1 MSLYEERDVLLSEKD
16 VLAERLQKLEERKDK
31 VKPQLYEKLRGE
43 LDEKI
48 DENMAKLADLEA
60 QIRAEEERLA
70 AEKAAE
76 EARLAAE
83 RAAEEAREAAERA
96 AEEARLAAEKAQQSE
111 DQLREKILEKYADE
125 LEALQSEWRQVQ
137 EQRKQELAK
146 HSDALTAQRNEIS
159 DSLTKFKDEKEELEL
174 RLEIGEFEDN
184 PAEYDELTEKIKRG
198 LEEAEAEINAL
209 DGEIGKVGEQIES
222 LELAEMPDFAEQV
235 VENHADELTGPEP
248 EEEIYEPEE
257 EVYEPDAELTA
268 EGEILEEEELG
279 EDAVADNEEILTEV
293 EEIYEDET
301 EEAFFLSHKRQSLI
315 SATINPC
322 VIERLADGKEK
333 IHELVLGGAK
343 TLIGS
348 SELCDV
354 YLPYPTIEPK
364 HAWIKVDRKGKYML
378 KDTSSK
384 LGTLVNGKKIKKTF
398 LENGDQ
404 IRIGDI
410 RLQVKLI

>member
-1 MSLYEERDVLLSEKD
+1 MSLYEERDVLLSEKG
-16 VLAERLQKLEERKDK
+16 VLSERLQKLEERKDK
-31 VKPQLYEKLRGE
+31 VKPQLYDKLRGE

-48 DENMAKLADLEA
+48 DENNVNLAEIEA
-60 QIRAEEERLA
+60 QIREEEERIA

-83 RAAEEAREAAERA
+83 KAEEEARI
-96 AEEARLAAEKAQQSE
+96 AAEKAQQSE
-111 DQLREKILEKYADE
+111 TVLREKLLEKYADE
-125 LEALQSEWRQVQ
+125 LEALQNEWRQAQ
-137 EQRKQELAK
+137 EQRKQELAG
-146 HSDALTAQRNEIS
+146 HADALTAQRNEIS

-174 RLEIGEFEDN
+174 RQEIGEFEDN
-184 PAEYDELTEKIKRG
+184 PSEYDELNEKIKHG
-198 LEEAEAEINAL
+198 LAEAEAEINAL
-209 DGEIGKVGEQIES
+209 DGEIGKVGEQIEA

-235 VENHADELTGPEP
+235 VENHADEMVEPEPEEDVYEP
-248 EEEIYEPEE
+248 EEEIYEP
-257 EVYEPDAELTA
+257 DAELT
-268 EGEILEEEELG
+268 EGEIIEEEEIDA
-279 EDAVADNEEILTEV
+279 DAVDDNEEILTEV

-301 EEAFFLSHKRQSLI
+301 EEAFFQSHKRQSLV

-322 VIERLADGKEK
+322 VIERQADGSEK
-333 IHELVLGGAK
+333 IHDLVLGGAK

>member
-1 MSLYEERDVLLSEKD
+1 MSLYEERDVLLSEKG
-16 VLAERLQKLEERKDK
+16 VLSERLQKLEERKDK
-31 VKPQLYEKLRGE
+31 VKPQLYDKLRGE

-48 DENMAKLADLEA
+48 NDNETKLADIEA
-60 QIRAEEERLA
+60 QIREEEERIA

-76 EARLAAE
+76 EARIAAE
-83 RAAEEAREAAERA
+83 KAE
-96 AEEARLAAEKAQQSE
+96 EEARLAAEKAQKSE
-111 DQLREKILEKYADE
+111 TELREKILEKYADE
-125 LEALQSEWRQVQ
+125 LEALRNEWRQAQ
-137 EQRKQELAK
+137 EQRKQELEK

-174 RLEIGEFEDN
+174 RQDIGEFEDN
-184 PAEYDELTEKIKRG
+184 PSEYEELNEKIKQG
-198 LEEAEAEINAL
+198 LAESEAEINAL
-209 DGEIGKVGEQIES
+209 DGEIGKVGEQIEA

-235 VENHADELTGPEP
+235 VENHADELVEPEP

-268 EGEILEEEELG
+268 EGEIIEEEEIDA
-279 EDAVADNEEILTEV
+279 DAVGDNEEIVTEV

-301 EEAFFLSHKRQSLI
+301 EEAFFQSHKRQSLV

-322 VIERLADGKEK
+322 VIERMADGSEK
-333 IHELVLGGAK
+333 IHDLVLGGAK

-404 IRIGDI
+404 IGVGDI